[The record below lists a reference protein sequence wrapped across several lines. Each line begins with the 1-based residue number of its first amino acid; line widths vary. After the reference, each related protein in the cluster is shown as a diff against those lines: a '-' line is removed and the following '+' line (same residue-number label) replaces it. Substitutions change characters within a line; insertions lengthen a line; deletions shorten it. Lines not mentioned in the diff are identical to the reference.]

1 MDSAL
6 TWLGRKI
13 AAFLMQELPGYRPSA
28 PPDPEALA
36 RALQPGDVLLV
47 EGATRI
53 ASIIK
58 YLTQSS
64 WSHAALYVGP
74 VPPLRAGHG
83 EGQPHA
89 DHDPHVLVEAD
100 VQHGV
105 TTAPLSKYA
114 AASVRICRPVAL
126 TPDDRDAV
134 VAYARSRIGQAYDLR
149 NVIDLG
155 RYLLPLPAPS
165 RFRRRMIAL
174 GSGEPT
180 RAICS
185 TLIAQAFELVRYPVL
200 PRLEIAARRNMTRFT
215 RAEILHIRHHSLY
228 APRDFDISP
237 YFAIIKPTI
246 ETGFDYKQLVW
257 STDLPLEAA
266 PETADGAS
274 AGLLA

>member
-6 TWLGRKI
+6 SWLGRKI

-28 PPDPEALA
+28 PPDPAALA

-74 VPPLRAGHG
+74 VRD
-83 EGQPHA
+83 Q
-89 DHDPHVLVEAD
+89 DDHVLVEAD

-185 TLIAQAFELVRYPVL
+185 TLIAQAFEQVRYPVL
-200 PRLEIAARRNMTRFT
+200 PRLEIAARKNMTRFT
-215 RAEILHIRHHSLY
+215 RAEILHIRHHSLF

-237 YFAIIKPTI
+237 YFAIVKPTI

-257 STDLPLEAA
+257 SADMGREAA
-266 PETADGAS
+266 PDAADGAS